1 MTYMAK
7 RRTRRQR
14 RRAERI
20 QRIMT
25 GLSVVVLVAGSVY
38 FVHGK
43 LANDRVRETNARL
56 RESFHAAEAAQE
68 SGADIAE
75 ATEELVAALPEEETV
90 LPVPEEETVLPAEE
104 PESGAVALVRRPKEV
119 RAELLQAEPEVAEGA
134 AVALS
139 AVQDAVQDA
148 VNPFDMPVAVDTPAQ
163 RQLQSA
169 FEELYAQNSDLIGWI
184 KMADSVDYP
193 VLWRDNSF
201 YMDHDFYGQYSQAG
215 SIFLDARNGVD
226 MNDSAMLIYG
236 HNMRSGEM
244 FGDLDD
250 YRETKYLKKYPVISL
265 QNAWESEPRKYVLI
279 SLFDAS
285 MNKSDPSYIRIV
297 RTSFESDAEKEGFIE
312 EMRARS
318 IYDIPVEAGAEDQL
332 LTLVTCS
339 YSHDNGRFLLFA
351 RRLRD
356 GETEESIQALFQ
368 SEL

>member
-1 MTYMAK
+1 MAK

-14 RRAERI
+14 RRAERM
-20 QRIMT
+20 QKIMT
-25 GLSVVVLVAGSVY
+25 GLCVVVLVAGSVY

-43 LANDRVRETNARL
+43 LANDRVRETNAKL
-56 RESFHAAEAAQE
+56 RESFHAAEAAQ
-68 SGADIAE
+68 AAPE
-75 ATEELVAALPEEETV
+75 ATPELVAALPEEETV
-90 LPVPEEETVLPAEE
+90 LPVPEEETVRPALNGESVLSAEE
-104 PESGAVALVRRPKEV
+104 PETGAVALVRRPKEV
-119 RAELLQAEPEVAEGA
+119 RAELLQAEPEVAQGA

-139 AVQDAVQDA
+139 AVQDIP
-148 VNPFDMPVAVDTPAQ
+148 NPFDMPVAVDTPAQ

-169 FEELYAQNSDLIGWI
+169 FEELYAQNNDLIGWI

-201 YMDHDFYGQYSQAG
+201 YMDHDFYGEYSQAG
-215 SIFLDARNGVD
+215 SIFLDARNAVD

-250 YRETKYLKKYPVISL
+250 YRKAEYLKKYPVISL

-285 MNKSDPSYIRIV
+285 MNKNDPSYIRIV
-297 RTSFESDAEKEGFIE
+297 RTAFESDAEKEGFIE

-318 IYDIPVEAGAEDQL
+318 IFDIPVEAGAEDQL

-351 RRLRD
+351 RSLRD

-368 SEL
+368 SGL

>member
-20 QRIMT
+20 QKIMT
-25 GLSVVVLVAGSVY
+25 GLCVVVLVAGSVY

-43 LANDRVRETNARL
+43 LANDRVRETNAKL
-56 RESFHAAEAAQE
+56 RESFHAAEAAQ
-68 SGADIAE
+68 AAPE
-75 ATEELVAALPEEETV
+75 ATPELVAALPEEETV
-90 LPVPEEETVLPAEE
+90 LPVLEEESVFPAEG
-104 PESGAVALVRRPKEV
+104 PESGAVALVRRPKEA
-119 RAELLQAEPEVAEGA
+119 RAELLQAEPEAAEGA

-139 AVQDAVQDA
+139 AVPDA

-250 YRETKYLKKYPVISL
+250 YRDTKYLKKYPVISL

-368 SEL
+368 SGL